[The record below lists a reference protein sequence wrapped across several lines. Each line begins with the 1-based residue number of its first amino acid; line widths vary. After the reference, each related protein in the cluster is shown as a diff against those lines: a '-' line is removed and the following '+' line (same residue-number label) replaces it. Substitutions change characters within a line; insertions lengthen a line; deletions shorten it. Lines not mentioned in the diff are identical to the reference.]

1 MDHFKQYMKSTGMDV
16 QMEYLG
22 DQQLLALQVISF
34 LNIHISTASVCD
46 ICCEPYDISLTF

>member
-22 DQQLLALQVISF
+22 DQQLLALQVIS
-34 LNIHISTASVCD
+34 T
-46 ICCEPYDISLTF
+46 